1 MLDQPVHHAGEK
13 GARVG
18 DHLGLG
24 VGALGDLGHVVLELA
39 GHLGRG
45 DARRVGVQSVDD
57 GHAQLAG
64 LAGVVLEVLAL
75 VERVDD
81 ARTRGLGAQAAL
93 LHLLDELALAVA
105 RGRLGLLGQKVH
117 LPHVADVAL
126 VELGQ
131 LVVLLEAVGVNGAE
145 ARVGQHVAGGLEG
158 LAVDV
163 EGHLGALDGG
173 GPHEGGQKAAGDEV
187 VELPGRRLELLGVGR
202 ARGVDGRVVGGLLLA
217 TGCGELG
224 LGEERLAGGRVLRD
238 LGDGAHAVLEVQR
251 AGVDGVVH
259 ARVGDEAV
267 HVEAL
272 GQAHGAGRRDAL
284 RGRGGLK
291 ARGVEGRG
299 RALGA
304 ALALHGGHARLLG
317 ARHVGVRGVGG
328 VLVPE
333 AGRGVADLEG
343 FLLAVAGLARD
354 HPVVLGLEGHALA
367 LALDHEG
374 ERRRLH
380 AAGGAGVAKAR
391 EAGRGEVAREDG
403 APDEVDVLTALAGVG
418 QVLVKLDQV
427 VEGVVD
433 LGLGEGGV
441 ARAGDGHVGGHLADL
456 AQGVRADELSL
467 AVEVRADDDG
477 VGLLGEVLERADD
490 ALLGRGLLDG
500 GPDQVR
506 EAGDLPALDVDA
518 VL

>member
-1 MLDQPVHHAGEK
+1 MP
-13 GARVG
+13 
-18 DHLGLG
+18 
-24 VGALGDLGHVVLELA
+24 
-39 GHLGRG
+39 
-45 DARRVGVQSVDD
+45 S
-57 GHAQLAG
+57 
-64 LAGVVLEVLAL
+64 
-75 VERVDD
+75 
-81 ARTRGLGAQAAL
+81 AA
-93 LHLLDELALAVA
+93 AAA
-105 RGRLGLLGQKVH
+105 WRL
-117 LPHVADVAL
+117 
-126 VELGQ
+126 
-131 LVVLLEAVGVNGAE
+131 
-145 ARVGQHVAGGLEG
+145 RGLEG
-158 LAVDV
+158 T
-163 EGHLGALDGG
+163 
-173 GPHEGGQKAAGDEV
+173 P
-187 VELPGRRLELLGVGR
+187 
-202 ARGVDGRVVGGLLLA
+202 
-217 TGCGELG
+217 T
-224 LGEERLAGGRVLRD
+224 
-238 LGDGAHAVLEVQR
+238 
-251 AGVDGVVH
+251 
-259 ARVGDEAV
+259 
-267 HVEAL
+267 
-272 GQAHGAGRRDAL
+272 
-284 RGRGGLK
+284 
-291 ARGVEGRG
+291 
-299 RALGA
+299 LGA

-343 FLLAVAGLARD
+343 FLLAVACLAGD
-354 HPVVLGLEGHALA
+354 HPVVLGLEGHAFA
-367 LALDHEG
+367 LALDHKG

-433 LGLGEGGV
+433 LSLGEGGV

-456 AQGVRADELSL
+456 AQGVGADELSL

-518 VL
+518 VLEVGLALGVVGRASEAVGDVGRKDLALGRHAKPALLVVELELGREVGLQDVATQTDGHAVLPAPAEAVDGGVVDLVGLGLAGVGKQACDLAGSVVLLGDDELQGWSLRGS